1 MSSTHYPP
9 PPPMVLSSLNHL
21 IGGSRF
27 SLTGSSGPPS
37 EAPSSELSS
46 VESDFSDLK
55 SIVAGLGIVDLE
67 EVYTERFKIDRAK
80 LEDMIKTEAYN
91 EGMNR
96 AEYFFATLMK
106 ENPVHVSW
114 PCRLKIGAKTR
125 KDPHV
130 RIVGRKED
138 VLRVKDK
145 IMAVLDAK
153 GNRVIMKMDVSY
165 TDHSYIIGRGGNNI
179 KRIMDE
185 TQTHIHFPDSN
196 RSNPTEKSNQV
207 SLCGSLEGVEKARA
221 MVRHSTPLLMSYE
234 LPIMLPGCQS
244 YDNNTPF
251 VKEIEKQYG
260 VQVIFSTRPKLHSSM
275 ILVKGCEKE
284 HKNVM
289 DATKRLIEFMFEEI
303 ALQIPV
309 QMHLEIS
316 TQHHPIVLGKNSQN
330 LREIMQRTKT
340 KIIFPDANDVNV
352 RPIKRSQVTIT
363 GPINGV
369 YLARQQLLGN
379 LPIALIFDYP
389 EVNIDNEVINKLMTT
404 HDVYIT
410 SRQKSRQSTMCIVI
424 KGIEKFITNIY
435 DARHQ
440 LLKLT
445 SDRII
450 GAIPSSY
457 YGPDDMTLFKN
468 SSVSQ
473 LLAGPSAYGPISP
486 IQQIPQITWNVPDIN
501 MNSWRSRPA
510 ALTSSLLQQH
520 NKMTSNLNMQNR
532 NSVQDLHSSGYNSFT
547 TESMKNASNGGSSV
561 HSSPENGHFNA
572 NKFNVGTMG
581 GGSNGFIETSSPQ
594 TNRNF
599 NDLSYNFD
607 PRIVAGI
614 RAMNTNPN
622 SNEVRVPT
630 PLWQGAGISRTS
642 PVPLESTPVSTHHH
656 HHSNNG
662 WIESQPDGLFPSMT
676 TSLLDTTP
684 TRQRHQISKYK
695 DIATLLS
702 SIGLQHFIQ
711 NFIDAEID
719 MTVFPTLTEQDLQ
732 NLGINTF
739 GARRRISMAI
749 KEINATINLQKEMM
763 MKQRQQASVQHQQNN
778 TSPPTPLRF
787 NGSSAPGDERRS
799 SSGH

>member
-1 MSSTHYPP
+1 
-9 PPPMVLSSLNHL
+9 
-21 IGGSRF
+21 
-27 SLTGSSGPPS
+27 
-37 EAPSSELSS
+37 
-46 VESDFSDLK
+46 
-55 SIVAGLGIVDLE
+55 
-67 EVYTERFKIDRAK
+67 
-80 LEDMIKTEAYN
+80 
-91 EGMNR
+91 
-96 AEYFFATLMK
+96 
-106 ENPVHVSW
+106 
-114 PCRLKIGAKTR
+114 
-125 KDPHV
+125 
-130 RIVGRKED
+130 
-138 VLRVKDK
+138 
-145 IMAVLDAK
+145 
-153 GNRVIMKMDVSY
+153 MDVSY

-207 SLCGSLEGVEKARA
+207 SLCGSLEGVEKARS
-221 MVRHSTPLLMSYE
+221 MVRFSTPLLMSYE
-234 LPIMLPGCQS
+234 LPIMIPGNQT

-289 DATKRLIEFMFEEI
+289 DATKRLIEYMFDEI

-330 LREIMQRTKT
+330 LRDIMQRTKT
-340 KIIFPDANDVNV
+340 KIIFPDANDVNI

-389 EVNIDNEVINKLMTT
+389 EVNIDNEVINKLMIT

-445 SDRII
+445 SDRIV
-450 GAIPSSY
+450 GSIPSSY
-457 YGPDDMTLFKN
+457 YGPDDMALFKN

-486 IQQIPQITWNVPDIN
+486 IQQIPQITWNVPDVN
-501 MNSWRSRPA
+501 MNWRNRPT

-520 NKMTSNLNMQNR
+520 NKMTSNLQVPIR
-532 NSVQDLHSSGYNSFT
+532 NSVNDLHSSGFHSFT
-547 TESMKNASNGGSSV
+547 SDKNPSNGGSSIN
-561 HSSPENGHFNA
+561 SSPENNNNINYP
-572 NKFNVGTMG
+572 NKYT
-581 GGSNGFIETSSPQ
+581 NGNGYNENNNSPPNNNNQ
-594 TNRNF
+594 SRF
-599 NDLSYNFD
+599 NDSLMYNFD
-607 PRIVAGI
+607 PRIIAGI
-614 RAMNTNPN
+614 RAINMQPNPDQI
-622 SNEVRVPT
+622 RVPT
-630 PLWQGAGISRTS
+630 PIWQGSGLSRTS
-642 PVPLESTPVSTHHH
+642 PTPLDPNQ
-656 HHSNNG
+656 NNTSA
-662 WIESQPDGLFPSMT
+662 WIDAQPDGLFPSMT
-676 TSLLDTTP
+676 TSLLDSTP
-684 TRQRHQISKYK
+684 QRQRQQISKYK
-695 DIATLLS
+695 DIAALLAG
-702 SIGLQHFIQ
+702 IGLQHHIQ
-711 NFIDAEID
+711 HFIDAEID
-719 MTVFPTLTEQDLQ
+719 MTVFPTLTDEDLS
-732 NLGINTF
+732 NLGIKPL
-739 GARRRISMAI
+739 GARRRIMMAVQ
-749 KEINATINLQKEMM
+749 EIASRINLQHEM
-763 MKQRQQASVQHQQNN
+763 MKQRSSSQSQQNS
-778 TSPPTPLRF
+778 SPPTPLRF

-799 SSGH
+799 STGH